1 LRGIDVEHPF
11 HGVSAIDVDPAEIDS
26 RCSTYLPLMAPGQF
40 FSHVTAA
47 ALFGMPLPLFLIREE
62 PIHVA
67 VLGSATRPRTRG
79 IVGHGLS
86 AADVTTCLIR
96 GFPAVSPADTW
107 CHLGSVLSKEDLV
120 AAGDYLIS
128 GARAEWGRMPAL
140 ARIEELTAA
149 RIRHRGRRGA
159 RRVTWA
165 LERLRSPVDS
175 RPESL
180 LRLLLVA
187 AGYPEPLVNDP
198 TMVDGGA
205 TLHPDLK
212 WPQWRI
218 VLEYEGDGHRE
229 DKERFRA
236 DIGRRERFEAANWRV
251 IRVTADDIF
260 VDRDAFLG
268 RVRRTVAWARAHRA

>member
-1 LRGIDVEHPF
+1 MTGRGAVDNFCGDQPDFGTVVGMPRSRPLPEESHGHAFLTSDRGAYGLTRGRLRGIDVEHPF

-187 AGYPEPLVNDP
+187 AGTPSRWS
-198 TMVDGGA
+198 T
-205 TLHPDLK
+205 
-212 WPQWRI
+212 I
-218 VLEYEGDGHRE
+218 
-229 DKERFRA
+229 
-236 DIGRRERFEAANWRV
+236 RRWSTV
-251 IRVTADDIF
+251 
-260 VDRDAFLG
+260 
-268 RVRRTVAWARAHRA
+268 VRRCTQI